1 MERIMVTVKQ
11 YDNGIIDVVIE
22 RYGYH
27 HTHRKVSTSSV
38 IRLAQ
43 VTQACQKETT
53 RNVTHM
59 AIVIKL

>member
-1 MERIMVTVKQ
+1 MITVKQ
-11 YDNGIIDVVIE
+11 YDNGIIDVVVE

-27 HTHRKVSTSSV
+27 HNHLNVSKSSV

-43 VTQACQKETT
+43 VCKQCEKQTT

-59 AIVIKL
+59 AIVIKM

>member
-1 MERIMVTVKQ
+1 MITVKQ

-27 HTHRKVSTSSV
+27 HSHRNVSKSSI

-43 VTQACQKETT
+43 VTQTCKKETT

-59 AIVIKL
+59 AITITL